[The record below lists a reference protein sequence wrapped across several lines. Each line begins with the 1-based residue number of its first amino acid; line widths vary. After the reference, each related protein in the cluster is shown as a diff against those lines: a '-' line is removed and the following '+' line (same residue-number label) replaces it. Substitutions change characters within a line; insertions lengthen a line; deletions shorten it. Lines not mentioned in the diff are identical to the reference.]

1 MFSAESRLQ
10 NRGEDGKGGGAGTN
24 MFDQVLTVHFE
35 LNVFHRSR
43 STIFCPTSAGS
54 SLPFDGK

>member
-1 MFSAESRLQ
+1 
-10 NRGEDGKGGGAGTN
+10 

-54 SLPFDGK
+54 SLPFSHPQRKHASGPDGQAGRKGEGE

>member
-1 MFSAESRLQ
+1 
-10 NRGEDGKGGGAGTN
+10 

-54 SLPFDGK
+54 SLPCDGDQGKERVRSRRQGGSKRGEEI